1 MDKLRQLSPY
11 LTIDPSYTLP
21 IYGVWGS
28 LVGFGTGKLYSST
41 DSDQK
46 PDNSGDVIDGL
57 LGAPIGYAIAR
68 QLHYWFG
75 DNVVVSLIA
84 PASTLYYLYRRSQRQ
99 NDPTS
104 SGSVSVS
111 ES

>member
-1 MDKLRQLSPY
+1 MPY

-21 IYGVWGS
+21 TYGVWGL
-28 LVGFGTGKLYSST
+28 LVGFGTGQLYSST
-41 DSDQK
+41 DPDQK
-46 PDNSGDVIDGL
+46 PDNNSGDVIDGL

-75 DNVVVSLIA
+75 GNVVMSLVA
-84 PASTLYYLYRRSQRQ
+84 PVGTLYYLYRRSQRKQQQQ
-99 NDPTS
+99 NDPTP
-104 SGSVSVS
+104 SGSVS